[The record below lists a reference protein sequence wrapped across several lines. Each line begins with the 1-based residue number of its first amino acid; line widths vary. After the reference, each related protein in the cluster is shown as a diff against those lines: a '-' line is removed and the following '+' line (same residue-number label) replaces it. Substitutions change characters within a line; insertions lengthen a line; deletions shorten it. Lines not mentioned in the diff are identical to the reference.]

1 MNYCLPRMALVG
13 LAFAAVAAAEAQV
26 RVQDR
31 MVIVTEAPLSK
42 EQGDLIKTLP
52 RAELLEQFE
61 ALGFQKHLETGRTFL
76 FSKKLWAEETLNAL
90 TGLYE
95 GLAAHQTGKFLDI
108 SKSPQVAAFVRA
120 SFGSVMR
127 FESPQ
132 SAQFMLGRVGDL
144 LLTDGTR
151 SVLVTMTPE
160 VDDAEAKELSTKPLK
175 QQSGSPPADAADPSA
190 VYQLPLAGELHAR
203 SVGPDAADPR
213 IRMEDLAL
221 ATKVLTDRYSEAYS
235 RALAARNRLI
245 KLATVGV
252 SPDVFASVE
261 KGMSSQSLPPELRQ
275 FASDYLASNWQR
287 FGFESDDAAAAY
299 FGKATVRWSQVSLA
313 LIASRGDGPYKN
325 LAMFGL
331 PRF

>member
-1 MNYCLPRMALVG
+1 MNYCLPRMALVGLAFALVG

-175 QQSGSPPADAADPSA
+175 QQSGSPPADAADPIA
-190 VYQLPLAGELHAR
+190 VYQLPLAECISCRLRVSSTRDR
-203 SVGPDAADPR
+203 SDRMPRTHESGWKTLPSRQKSSRTATPRLTLEPWLPETASSSSRPLASPRTSSLRSRKGCPRNRCRPSCGSLPR
-213 IRMEDLAL
+213 ITSQATGSDLA
-221 ATKVLTDRYSEAYS
+221 S
-235 RALAARNRLI
+235 RATMPRRRTSARPRC
-245 KLATVGV
+245 
-252 SPDVFASVE
+252 
-261 KGMSSQSLPPELRQ
+261 
-275 FASDYLASNWQR
+275 
-287 FGFESDDAAAAY
+287 
-299 FGKATVRWSQVSLA
+299 
-313 LIASRGDGPYKN
+313 DGAKY
-325 LAMFGL
+325 
-331 PRF
+331 RSH